1 MAEVTLKDVVNSL
14 GPNDAICWQRSGST
28 LAQVMA
34 CCLTAPSHYLNQC
47 WLSIR
52 KVQWY
57 SYEDNF
63 RSDISPITEISLKII
78 HTKFHWN
85 LPGANE
91 LKSIPTK
98 PQQNTTKQKTNCV
111 PISWDVLCTQYASR
125 PPTAK
130 KGPPWHVCL
139 CIQVQ
144 ECGLPPCQCWVP
156 GASKI
161 QSGQLN
167 YHPPLHKLQVFF
179 PNRHRGKWTIVNS
192 LAPRG
197 GLTTVSN

>member
-34 CCLTAPSHYLNQC
+34 CCLTTPSHYLNQC

-78 HTKFHWN
+78 YTKFHWN

-91 LKSIPTK
+91 LKSIFSK
-98 PQQNTTKQKTNCV
+98 PKQNTTKDKLCAYFLRCTVYSICIKATYCKKRASLACV
-111 PISWDVLCTQYASR
+111 FMYSGPRMWPPSVPVLGARGKQNTVRATELS
-125 PPTAK
+125 PTPAQ
-130 KGPPWHVCL
+130 
-139 CIQVQ
+139 IT
-144 ECGLPPCQCWVP
+144 
-156 GASKI
+156 
-161 QSGQLN
+161 
-167 YHPPLHKLQVFF
+167 VFF
-179 PNRHRGKWTIVNS
+179 SK
-192 LAPRG
+192 
-197 GLTTVSN
+197 